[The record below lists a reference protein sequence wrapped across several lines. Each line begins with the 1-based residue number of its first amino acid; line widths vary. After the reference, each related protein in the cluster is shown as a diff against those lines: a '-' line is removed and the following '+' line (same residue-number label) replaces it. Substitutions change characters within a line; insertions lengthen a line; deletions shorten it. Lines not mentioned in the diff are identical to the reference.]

1 MIFRVPAAIP
11 EHIITLQAERIF
23 KMVNNALTVA
33 NPVAIAIIF
42 VIYGAIMLFM
52 GAMQFKKSKS
62 LSDFVLGGRQL
73 NPWVTA
79 MSAQASDMSGWLL
92 MGLPGLAY
100 LGLAGS
106 SEAFWTALGLAVGTL
121 LNWLFVAKRLRT
133 YTEVAGDSITI
144 PDYFENRFKDKGG
157 KLRMISAIILLVFFI
172 VYTAAQFSAG
182 ASLFTVVFGNYGL
195 TYTNALFIGAIVI
208 IAYTFLGGF
217 LAVCWTDFIQGI
229 LMFVAIV
236 VVPIIAMT
244 KISPADATALLTEL
258 KSITSTES
266 IGVMGVVSA
275 IAWGLGYFGMP
286 HILVRFMGI
295 RSPKEVRPATI
306 IAMIW
311 VIISLIG
318 AILVGIVGKFAV
330 PSIGDGNQE
339 KIFMAMCNQYFP
351 TVIVGVL
358 LSAILAAVMSTA
370 DSMLLVA
377 SSAFSGDIHRKL
389 KPNMTKK
396 QEMWSG
402 RIAVLVVSAL
412 AILIATDEK
421 SLVFELVSK
430 AWAGF
435 GSAFGPII
443 LLSLY
448 WKRVTLKGAVSGIVS
463 GAVVSL
469 FWAYKTT
476 GLFNIPWLLKFPA
489 LSGGLWDMY
498 EIIPGFL
505 ISLILIIVVS
515 LLDKEPSQ
523 EIKDEFELVKVKI
536 KQ

>member
-1 MIFRVPAAIP
+1 MVHHFFR
-11 EHIITLQAERIF
+11 AERVLI
-23 KMVNNALTVA
+23 MINNALTVK
-33 NPVAIAIIF
+33 NPIGVAAIF
-42 VIYGAIMLFM
+42 LIYGAIMLIM
-52 GAMQFKKSKS
+52 GAMQFNKSKS

-73 NPWVTA
+73 NPWVAA

-121 LNWLFVAKRLRT
+121 MNWLFVAKRLRK
-133 YTEVAGDSITI
+133 YTEVSGDSITL
-144 PDYFENRFKDKGG
+144 PDFFENRFKDKSGM
-157 KLRMISAIILLVFFI
+157 LRMISAVILLIFFI

-182 ASLFTVVFGNYGL
+182 ATLFTVVFGNYGL
-195 TYTNALFIGAIVI
+195 TYIQALFIGAIVI

-217 LAVCWTDFIQGI
+217 LAVCWTDFVQGI
-229 LMFVAIV
+229 LMFFALIV
-236 VVPIIAMT
+236 VPAFAMT
-244 KISPADATALLTEL
+244 KISPADSAELVNEL
-258 KSITSTES
+258 KSITSIES
-266 IGVMGVVSA
+266 IGVMGVVSS

-306 IAMIW
+306 IAMVW
-311 VIISLIG
+311 VLISLAA
-318 AILVGIVGKFAV
+318 AILVGIVGKYGV
-330 PSIGDGNQE
+330 PGLADGNNQE

-377 SSAFSGDIHRKL
+377 SSAFSSDIHRKL
-389 KPNMTKK
+389 KPNMSEK

-402 RIAVLVVSAL
+402 RIAVLVVSIL
-412 AILIATDEK
+412 AIIIATDAN
-421 SLVFELVSK
+421 SGVFELVSK

-443 LLSLY
+443 LLALY
-448 WKRVTLKGAVSGIVS
+448 WKRTTLKGAVTGIVS
-463 GAVVSL
+463 GAVISL
-469 FWAYKTT
+469 FWAYKST
-476 GLFNIPWLLKFPA
+476 GLFNIPGLLQFPS
-489 LSGGLWDMY
+489 LTGGLWDLY
-498 EIIPGFL
+498 EIIPGFF
-505 ISLILIIVVS
+505 ISLVLIVVVS
-515 LLDKEPSQ
+515 LLDKKPST
-523 EIKDEFELVKVKI
+523 EITDEFNLVNTKKWD
-536 KQ
+536 

>member
-1 MIFRVPAAIP
+1 
-11 EHIITLQAERIF
+11 
-23 KMVNNALTVA
+23 MVNNALTVS
-33 NPVAIAIIF
+33 NPIAIAALF
-42 VIYGAIMLFM
+42 VMYGAIMLLM
-52 GAMQFKKSKS
+52 GAMQFKKTQS
-62 LSDFVLGGRQL
+62 LSEFVLGGRQL

-121 LNWLFVAKRLRT
+121 MNWLFVAKRLRK

-144 PDYFENRFKDKGG
+144 PDYFENRFKDKSG
-157 KLRMISAIILLVFFI
+157 KLRMISAVILLVFFI

-195 TYTNALFIGAIVI
+195 TYIPALIIGAVVI

-217 LAVCWTDFIQGI
+217 LAVCWTDFIQGV

-244 KISPADATALLTEL
+244 RIDPADAALFVDEL
-258 KSITSTES
+258 QNITSIES
-266 IGVMGVVSA
+266 IGVMGVVSS

-295 RSPKEVRPATI
+295 RSPKEVKPATI
-306 IAMIW
+306 IAMVW
-311 VIISLIG
+311 VLISLAG
-318 AILVGIVGKFAV
+318 AILVGILGRLDLPAL
-330 PSIGDGNQE
+330 GDGNQE
-339 KIFMAMCNQYFP
+339 KVFMAMCNQYFP
-351 TVIVGVL
+351 TIIVGIL
-358 LSAILAAVMSTA
+358 LSAILAAIMSTA

-389 KPNMTKK
+389 KPNMTEK

-402 RIAVLVVSAL
+402 RIAVLVVSIL
-412 AILIATDEK
+412 AIIIATDEN

-448 WKRVTLKGAVSGIVS
+448 WKRTTLKGAVTGIVS
-463 GAVVSL
+463 GAVISL

-476 GLFNIPWLLKFPA
+476 GLFNIPWLLKFPQ

-505 ISLILIIVVS
+505 ISLILIVVVS
-515 LLDKEPSQ
+515 LLDKKPSK
-523 EIKDEFELVKVKI
+523 EIEDEFELVNTKVWE
-536 KQ
+536 

>member
-1 MIFRVPAAIP
+1 
-11 EHIITLQAERIF
+11 
-23 KMVNNALTVA
+23 MVNNALTVS
-33 NPVAIAIIF
+33 NPIAIAAIF
-42 VIYGAIMLFM
+42 VMYGAIMLIM
-52 GAMQFKKSKS
+52 GAMQFKKSQS
-62 LSDFVLGGRQL
+62 LSEFVLGGRQL

-121 LNWLFVAKRLRT
+121 MNWLFVAKRLRK
-133 YTEVAGDSITI
+133 YTEISGDSITI
-144 PDYFENRFKDKGG
+144 PDYFENRFKDKSG

-195 TYTNALFIGAIVI
+195 TYIPALIIGAVVI

-217 LAVCWTDFIQGI
+217 LAVCWTDFVQGI

-236 VVPIIAMT
+236 VVPVIAMT
-244 KISPADATALLTEL
+244 RIDPADAAVFVDEL
-258 KSITSTES
+258 KNITSIES
-266 IGVMGVVSA
+266 IGVMGVVSS

-286 HILVRFMGI
+286 HILIRFMGI

-311 VIISLIG
+311 VLISLAG
-318 AILVGIVGKFAV
+318 AIFVGMLGRFDIPAL
-330 PSIGDGNQE
+330 GDGNQE
-339 KIFMAMCNQYFP
+339 KIFMAMCNNYFP
-351 TVIVGVL
+351 TIIVGVL
-358 LSAILAAVMSTA
+358 LSAILAAIMSTA

-389 KPNMTKK
+389 KPNMTEK

-402 RIAVLVVSAL
+402 RIAVLVVSVL
-412 AILIATDEK
+412 AIIIATDEK

-448 WKRVTLKGAVSGIVS
+448 WKRTTLKGAVTGIIS
-463 GAVVSL
+463 GAAVSL

-476 GLFNIPWLLKFPA
+476 GLFNIPWLLKFPQ

-505 ISLILIIVVS
+505 VSLILIVVVS
-515 LLDKEPSQ
+515 LLDKKPSK
-523 EIKDEFELVKVKI
+523 EIEDEFELVNTKVWE
-536 KQ
+536 